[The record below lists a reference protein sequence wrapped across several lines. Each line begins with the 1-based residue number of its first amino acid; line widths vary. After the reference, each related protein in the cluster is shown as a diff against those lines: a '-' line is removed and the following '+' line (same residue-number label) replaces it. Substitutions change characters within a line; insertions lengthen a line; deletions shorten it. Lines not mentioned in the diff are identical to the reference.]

1 MHAIAMSCITK
12 VQAVG
17 IDVLKRH
24 LIAHGDLLIDSQAPR
39 RETAHKCGDFR
50 GSLSPQGARIMIII
64 SRASEII

>member
-24 LIAHGDLLIDSQAPR
+24 LVAHSDLLIDSQAPR
-39 RETAHKCGDFR
+39 RETAHKYAVTSAG
-50 GSLSPQGARIMIII
+50 LSHRRA
-64 SRASEII
+64 RAS